1 MSGREGDVS
10 PSAGAQDKNEQNING
25 PIRLSEEEVRNL
37 SQEHISSVQY
47 NKDNGARRL
56 KYRTCQFSFAVRTEE
71 VHKCVTLNLEMS
83 SLKLLEGGEEREGN
97 REYVGRS

>member
-1 MSGREGDVS
+1 M
-10 PSAGAQDKNEQNING
+10 
-25 PIRLSEEEVRNL
+25 
-37 SQEHISSVQY
+37 
-47 NKDNGARRL
+47 

-71 VHKCVTLNLEMS
+71 VRKCVTLNLEMS